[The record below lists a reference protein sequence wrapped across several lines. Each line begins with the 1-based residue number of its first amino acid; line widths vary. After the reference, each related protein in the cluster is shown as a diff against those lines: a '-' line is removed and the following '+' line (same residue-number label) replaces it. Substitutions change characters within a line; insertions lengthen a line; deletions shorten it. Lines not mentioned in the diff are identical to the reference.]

1 MKQKQGGMALIL
13 VLLITALV
21 TIVAVS
27 MESRTALTIKR
38 TGHYAFREQAQH
50 LAYAAESYAREILY
64 ADWDQDKRDNA
75 FVDAPDETWAQ
86 GAIRIPLTTYA
97 GLEGQI
103 DDMQGRFN
111 INSLVSRNAQGES
124 VVNTVALNQFRRL
137 LSLLDI
143 SPELNAEK
151 FVDWM
156 DADEE
161 IYQFK
166 GAEDETY
173 LLKEPPYRAANGP
186 FNDLSEL
193 WLIDG
198 MTEEDFDKLSRVLS
212 VLPTATF
219 SLNVNMAPREVLMS
233 LHPGIDAGKADA
245 LIKVRKDTPFKDVQ
259 SFLAED
265 ALAGLGLGESGLTVR
280 SNYFR
285 LRVKVHFDD
294 RIVRLQSLI
303 YRDSKGKMTT
313 VRRDFGK
320 RFTIDKSTVEVN

>member
-1 MKQKQGGMALIL
+1 MRRQHGMALIL

-27 MESRTALTIKR
+27 METRSALTIKR
-38 TGHYAFREQAQH
+38 TGHYVFREQAQH

-64 ADWDQDKRDNA
+64 ADWDQDNRDKA
-75 FVDAPDETWAQ
+75 FTDSLDEPWAQ

-111 INSLVSRNAQGES
+111 INALVVRNAQGDT
-124 VVNTVALNQFRRL
+124 VVNASALKQFRRL

-151 FVDWM
+151 FVDWL
-156 DADEE
+156 DGDEE
-161 IYQFK
+161 IYLFK

-173 LLKEPPYRAANGP
+173 LLKDPPYRAANGP
-186 FNDLSEL
+186 MTDLSEL
-193 WLIDG
+193 WLVDG
-198 MTEEDFDKLSRVLS
+198 MTQEDFDKLARVVS
-212 VLPTATF
+212 VLPT
-219 SLNVNMAPREVLMS
+219 SMSVLNVNTATKEVLMS
-233 LHPGIDAGKADA
+233 LHPGIDAAKADA
-245 LIKVRKDTPFKDVQ
+245 LIAHRKDEPFKDVQ
-259 SFLAED
+259 SFLADD
-265 ALAGLGLGESGLTVR
+265 ALAGLGLTEAGLAVR
-280 SNYFR
+280 SEYFR

-303 YRDSKGKMTT
+303 YRDSKGKMRT

-320 RFTIDKSTVEVN
+320 RFTIDKGTVEVN